1 MSIYLIEI
9 KFSFSNGTMSHTIE
23 PKQLKEFKPYR
34 LVQALHLRK
43 SVSQFVRGFQ
53 SPPLGPSCPLSLFK
67 IFISPPLF
75 SVPPH
80 FKVFQT
86 VPPTLTQP
94 PPALI
99 QHTNLPYTL
108 THN

>member
-1 MSIYLIEI
+1 
-9 KFSFSNGTMSHTIE
+9 MSHTIE
-23 PKQLKEFKPYR
+23 AKQLKEFKPYR